1 MTRRLTALLACL
13 LLAGCITPTTDPA
26 RLPAGAWELDP
37 GHASVTWQVQH
48 MGLSQYVARFD
59 GLQASLDFD
68 PQDPAAS
75 NLTAIIDAASVS
87 TGDPDFDRELADG
100 WFNAGRHPQII
111 FVSETIEVT
120 GDTTGQ
126 VRGQLTLNGQ
136 TRESVMDVRFYGG
149 VFNLLEG
156 RDAIGFAGDLVID
169 RTEFGV
175 GSLPQSIVGHE
186 VRVHIEAEFLRQG
199 EGDE

>member
-1 MTRRLTALLACL
+1 MTQRLTALLASIL
-13 LLAGCITPTTDPA
+13 MTGCITPTTDPT

-68 PQDPAAS
+68 PQDPAVS
-75 NLTAIIDAASVS
+75 RLTAIIDAASVS

-100 WFNAGRHPQII
+100 WFNADRHPQII

-126 VRGQLTLNGQ
+126 VRGLLTLNGE

-149 VFNLLEG
+149 AFNLLKG
-156 RDAIGFAGDLVID
+156 RDAIGFSGDLAID
-169 RTEFGV
+169 RTEFDV
-175 GSLPQSIVGHE
+175 GSLPRPIVGHE